1 MQRYASIELPPRMP
15 PQPDPAAAARS
26 LGYRVQFPLFGDP
39 GGPTMTPVTDNG
51 ANPEPAGGML
61 RRGPYARTYALARRL
76 SRDAATQEDFVQ
88 AVMRYLG
95 GDDFSYT
102 ESPSRAAE
110 NLDGFLFD
118 AKSGY
123 CQMYSGAMALLLRM
137 GGVPARVATGFST
150 GLPDRKSG
158 EYVVRD
164 FDAHSWVEV
173 WYAGYGWVTMDP
185 TPSDAPARS
194 QTDDERSDGSLASRG
209 APDLGGDIRS
219 GGSRGLAAVDDGTP
233 WTTIGIGAGALLL
246 GAGLGLWVL
255 RRHRRLIAAGWGPVA
270 ELERALARTRRA
282 PGPAATLSTVEALF
296 TRTPAAAGYVRALR
310 EQRYSGH
317 GAVPSP
323 SGRRAVRAELARGS
337 GLLGRLRAWWA
348 LPPKPR

>member
-1 MQRYASIELPPRMP
+1 
-15 PQPDPAAAARS
+15 
-26 LGYRVQFPLFGDP
+26 
-39 GGPTMTPVTDNG
+39 
-51 ANPEPAGGML
+51 
-61 RRGPYARTYALARRL
+61 
-76 SRDAATQEDFVQ
+76 
-88 AVMRYLG
+88 MRYLG
-95 GDDFSYT
+95 GDGFSYT

-123 CQMYSGAMALLLRM
+123 CQQYSGAMALLLRM
-137 GGVPARVATGFST
+137 GGVPARVSTGFTT
-150 GLPDRKSG
+150 GVLDRKSG

-185 TPSDAPARS
+185 TPSAAPARS
-194 QTDDERSDGSLASRG
+194 QSDDEEGGSLASRG
-209 APDLGGDIRS
+209 APDLGGDVRS
-219 GGSRGLAAVDDGTP
+219 GGSRELAAVDEGTP

-246 GAGLGLWVL
+246 VAGLGVWLL
-255 RRHRRLIAAGWGPVA
+255 RRHRRFVAAGWGPVA
-270 ELERALARTRRA
+270 ELERALERTRHA

-310 EQRYSGH
+310 EQRYAGRQ
-317 GAVPSP
+317 AAPTP

-337 GLLGRLRAWWA
+337 GLPGRLRAWWA